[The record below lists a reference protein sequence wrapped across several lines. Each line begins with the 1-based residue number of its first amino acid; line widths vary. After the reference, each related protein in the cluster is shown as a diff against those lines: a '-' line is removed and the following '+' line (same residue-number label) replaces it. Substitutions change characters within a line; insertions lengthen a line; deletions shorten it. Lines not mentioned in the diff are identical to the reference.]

1 MVMTI
6 AAFLML
12 QSYNND
18 IIAVESYSE
27 SGVETV
33 VAKASEGADKF
44 EILQVIISEVAGCE
58 TEEVFATSL
67 LREDLG
73 LDSLDILE
81 VLTKTEDEFM
91 IDGLVEHYEIFRRVI
106 DIYDYILAESGI

>member
-33 VAKASEGADKF
+33 VAKASEGTDKF

-58 TEEVFATSL
+58 PEEVLATSS
-67 LREDLG
+67 LRYDLG
-73 LDSLDILE
+73 LDSLGILE
-81 VLTKTEDEFM
+81 VLMKVEDEFM
-91 IDGLVEHYEIFRRVI
+91 IDGLIERFDMFISVI